1 MSSSK
6 IVQLIGEYDRE
17 FGTYAFN
24 RTESQFQIRG
34 ADLGS
39 SFLHGGKLYFLF
51 GDTPRTQVPL
61 PLKPNMSDYAR
72 QYFLDSIAY
81 TTDPFVFGG
90 LKLTFNSQYPLVND
104 ISQGDFEV
112 PTEGVSVGGNMY
124 VYFTTDHTNQRVM
137 GRTVLA
143 RSTDGGLNFGDS
155 LYTLST
161 DKFINVSVQIV
172 KNGQLAGL
180 PIPAENG
187 LLIFGSGQYR
197 ASDVCLVYMP
207 LDAIEDPSKSKLRYF
222 AGLAPGSSLPLWS
235 AEETQAVPLFQA
247 GCIGEFSVR
256 WNFYLGRWFIL
267 YNCGNPRG
275 IILRTA
281 TLPWGPWSDS
291 NRIFHPW
298 EDGGYCH
305 FMHRAWE
312 ADPATHCDNVADDM
326 WNPGQ
331 FRVDEWG
338 GEYGPYQ
345 IQPYVS
351 GVKGHYTKIYYTL
364 STANPYSVMQM
375 TTVILTEGEALD
387 PNAYAYDATVPN
399 DRKYARI
406 SILQA
411 QLAAARN
418 MSWDFLGQG
427 SQSCADHIEWAQ
439 FQSHL

>member
-172 KNGQLAGL
+172 K
-180 PIPAENG
+180 
-187 LLIFGSGQYR
+187 
-197 ASDVCLVYMP
+197 
-207 LDAIEDPSKSKLRYF
+207 
-222 AGLAPGSSLPLWS
+222 
-235 AEETQAVPLFQA
+235 
-247 GCIGEFSVR
+247 
-256 WNFYLGRWFIL
+256 
-267 YNCGNPRG
+267 
-275 IILRTA
+275 
-281 TLPWGPWSDS
+281 
-291 NRIFHPW
+291 
-298 EDGGYCH
+298 
-305 FMHRAWE
+305 
-312 ADPATHCDNVADDM
+312 
-326 WNPGQ
+326 
-331 FRVDEWG
+331 
-338 GEYGPYQ
+338 
-345 IQPYVS
+345 
-351 GVKGHYTKIYYTL
+351 
-364 STANPYSVMQM
+364 
-375 TTVILTEGEALD
+375 
-387 PNAYAYDATVPN
+387 
-399 DRKYARI
+399 
-406 SILQA
+406 
-411 QLAAARN
+411 
-418 MSWDFLGQG
+418 
-427 SQSCADHIEWAQ
+427 
-439 FQSHL
+439 